1 VSHDRETSVQFSL
14 LPVFLSFF
22 TFLYFQLLGSAALQD
37 IVRVL
42 DRVYDAEQAEQGYS
56 NSDAG
61 SNADTDSPPDYV
73 DLEDEGSGADGE
85 AAEDR
90 RPLIFIPQGFFS
102 DDVSH
107 WHDGCYLCL

>member
-1 VSHDRETSVQFSL
+1 MSHDRETSVQFSL

-42 DRVYDAEQAEQGYS
+42 DRVYDAEQAEQA
-56 NSDAG
+56 DAG